1 MRNTRYLWFINNALL
16 ILGLLL
22 LCSCQSEKPTPE
34 LAAGGQEPPSFEMG
48 SAAFSP
54 GGDIPRQYTCD
65 GDDLSPPLEW
75 AAPPQGTQ
83 SLVLIVDDPDA
94 PGKTWV
100 HWVLYDLPPELQAL
114 PQALPP
120 QETLPEIGTQGR
132 NDFVPVQGG
141 FGKIG
146 YGGPCPPKGKPHR
159 YFFQLYALDARLDLA
174 PGANKSQVLQAM
186 AGHVLAQAEL
196 MGRYER

>member
-1 MRNTRYLWFINNALL
+1 MRNTRYLWFILL

-22 LCSCQSEKPTPE
+22 LCSCQGDKPTPE
-34 LAAGGQEPPSFEMG
+34 LAAGDQELSSFEMS
-48 SAAFSP
+48 SAAFAP

-83 SLVLIVDDPDA
+83 SLVLIADDPDA

-100 HWVLYDLPPELQAL
+100 HWVLYDLTPELQAL

-120 QETLPEIGTQGR
+120 QETLPEIGTQGH
-132 NDFVPVQGG
+132 NS

-159 YFFQLYALDARLDLA
+159 YFFQLYALDIKLNLA
-174 PGANKSQVLQAM
+174 PGASKSQVLQAM

-196 MGRYER
+196 MGRYGR